1 MIIFLK
7 INNNYE
13 NSYFN
18 KNRQKLFD
26 HLNDL

>member
-7 INNNYE
+7 INNNNE

-18 KNRQKLFD
+18 KNRQKLLD
-26 HLNDL
+26 RLNDL